1 MEYLTC
7 GSCKQW
13 RLFGISYP
21 AQLGFI
27 LATNSYF
34 CLSISHCLCLYMKN
48 KAFVIYF
55 LFFHFFSLLLFLF
68 FLSFSSYN
76 FSFYLFSLPS
86 LLCFFLYF
94 LSFFFLHFLFFVL
107 LSTNTISSTLTY
119 LYFRRYEKLM

>member
-55 LFFHFFSLLLFLF
+55 LFFSF
-68 FLSFSSYN
+68 FLITS
-76 FSFYLFSLPS
+76 FSFYLSLPITFLS
-86 LLCFFLYF
+86 IFFLCLHCFTFF

-107 LSTNTISSTLTY
+107 LSTNIISSTLTY